1 MIQTSQFKFDERLFS
16 EIYFCRLCLKHRRE
30 IQKFLSGGR
39 KFQKDAAVK
48 DMLLLL
54 LVLNKRE
61 DFAVVIFMMKASREG
76 LRSVSGLRICHYQSF
91 KIHEEKMKLSDVSMT
106 GVLSVGL
113 AVGSSCGSYHIISDY
128 GS

>member
-1 MIQTSQFKFDERLFS
+1 MFETQKRNT
-16 EIYFCRLCLKHRRE
+16 E
-30 IQKFLSGGR
+30 IQKFISGGR

-76 LRSVSGLRICHYQSF
+76 LRSVLQNPQR
-91 KIHEEKMKLSDVSMT
+91 KNE
-106 GVLSVGL
+106 
-113 AVGSSCGSYHIISDY
+113 II
-128 GS
+128 